1 MKNFSTSWICKKR
14 FLFFENKKLNAYW
27 YSHSDKNMPRI
38 FISELRVDELSKETT
53 EIIYKY
59 TNQVT
64 TDPVDKLTK

>member
-1 MKNFSTSWICKKR
+1 
-14 FLFFENKKLNAYW
+14 
-27 YSHSDKNMPRI
+27 MPRI

-64 TDPVDKLTK
+64 TDPVDKLDLK